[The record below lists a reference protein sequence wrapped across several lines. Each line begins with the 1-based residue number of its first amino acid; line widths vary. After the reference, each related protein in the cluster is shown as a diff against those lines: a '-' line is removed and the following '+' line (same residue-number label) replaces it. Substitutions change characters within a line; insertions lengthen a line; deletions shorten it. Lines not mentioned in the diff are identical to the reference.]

1 MSISAAVSS
10 VLILILILFLIIW
23 FLRIGGKS
31 RQAHKRY
38 DCYARELLKQHS
50 QLMTCPVK
58 EDYRILKPIKALGF
72 FKVAGTL
79 LKGDRFAWVNL
90 SNSTMGGFMKL
101 HTFFFRPDP
110 ACNLPMLSID
120 VIFMGAKRVFV
131 IEIIDPA
138 KISDETLSVH
148 YDRMRALKPSS
159 EKLADMPVTRWYKDV
174 VLDFSIHAKSDS
186 RSEELLFET
195 YKKYL
200 DAYFAMVKAAEPI
213 SPDLSRKV
221 SKATEWYV
229 DTLISKGGPAVDMLA
244 WLMGKEKMREY
255 SRTVMFG
262 LNS

>member
-1 MSISAAVSS
+1 MLIAVCLL
-10 VLILILILFLIIW
+10 LILVVILVLVIW
-23 FLRIGGKS
+23 VLRTGGKS

-50 QLMTCPVK
+50 QLMPCTVK
-58 EDYRILKPIKALGF
+58 EDYRILKPIKALGL

-90 SNSTMGGFMKL
+90 SNSTMGVFMKL

-110 ACNLPMLSID
+110 VYNLPMLSID
-120 VIFMGAKRVFV
+120 VIFMGAKRIFV

-148 YDRMRALKPSS
+148 YDRMRSLKPSS
-159 EKLADMPVTRWYKDV
+159 EKLVDMPVTRWYKDV
-174 VLDFSIHAKSDS
+174 VMDFSIHAKSDS
-186 RSEELLFET
+186 SSDELLFET
-195 YKKYL
+195 YRKYL
-200 DAYFAMVKAAEPI
+200 DAYFAMVKDAEPI
-213 SPDLSRKV
+213 SAEQTREV
-221 SKATEWYV
+221 FQATEWYV

-262 LNS
+262 LNK

>member
-1 MSISAAVSS
+1 MVAVFLL
-10 VLILILILFLIIW
+10 LIFVVIVCFFIW
-23 FLRIGGKS
+23 LLRTGGKS

-50 QLMTCPVK
+50 QLMLCPVK
-58 EDYRILKPIKALGF
+58 EDYRILKPIKALGL

-79 LKGDRFAWVNL
+79 LKGDRFAWINL
-90 SNSTMGGFMKL
+90 SNSTMGVFMKL

-110 ACNLPMLSID
+110 AYNLPMLSID
-120 VIFMGAKRVFV
+120 VIFMGAKRIFV

-148 YDRMRALKPSS
+148 YDRMRSLKPSS
-159 EKLADMPVTRWYKDV
+159 EKLGDMPVTRWYKDV
-174 VLDFSIHAKSDS
+174 VMDFSIHAKSDS
-186 RSEELLFET
+186 SSDELLFET

-200 DAYFAMVKAAEPI
+200 DAYFAMVKDAEPI
-213 SPDLSRKV
+213 SSDQSRKV
-221 SKATEWYV
+221 FQATEWYV
-229 DTLISKGGPAVDMLA
+229 DSLISKGGPAVDMLA

-262 LNS
+262 LNK